1 MFDQMNEQLQKS
13 LKPLTDLAAV
23 NAKAL
28 EQLASQQSNLFST
41 LLNDG
46 VEFTQ
51 GLSEKKDVNAV
62 VEAKKTYLEG
72 MQEKIVA
79 ATKESYDVISEA
91 QEKAGEVLKVAAED
105 AQSAVASK

>member
-13 LKPLTDLAAV
+13 LKPLTDLATV

-28 EQLASQQSNLFST
+28 EQLASQQSTLFST

-46 VEFTQ
+46 VEFSK
-51 GLSEKKDVNAV
+51 GLGEKKDVNAL
-62 VEAKKTYLEG
+62 VEAQKTYLEG

-105 AQSAVASK
+105 VQAAVASK